1 MASLPYPRFLHNP
14 PTDSTDFHRWD
25 LYKELPQNS
34 RNSQKLLRRVWHP
47 CHTHAFFIILPQIP
61 RNFTDGTYTKNSHRI
76 HGFSQM
82 GLIQRTP
89 TDSTDFHRWD
99 LYKELPQNSQNSQKF
114 RCIYCSVSM
123 AGMPYHPIH
132 LCKSVESVGV
142 FSISTSVNSVESVG
156 VFSISTSVNSV
167 KSVGVFLYKYFRE
180 FREICGSFLY
190 KYFRE
195 FRGICGNVLFSSILW
210 ER

>member
-1 MASLPYPRFLHNP
+1 MASLPYPRLRHNP

-47 CHTHAFFIILPQIP
+47 CHPHGFGIILPQIP
-61 RNFTDGTYTKNSHRI
+61 RIFTDGTYTKNSHRI
-76 HGFSQM
+76 HG
-82 GLIQRTP
+82 I
-89 TDSTDFHRWD
+89 HRWD
-99 LYKELPQNSQNSQKF
+99 LYKELPQNSRNSQKF

-142 FSISTSVNSVESVG
+142 F
-156 VFSISTSVNSV
+156 
-167 KSVGVFLYKYFRE
+167 
-180 FREICGSFLY
+180 LY

-195 FRGICGNVLFSSILW
+195 FRGICGSFSL
-210 ER
+210 

>member
-1 MASLPYPRFLHNP
+1 MASLPYPRLRHNP
-14 PTDSTDFHRWD
+14 PTDSTDFHRWN

-34 RNSQKLLRRVWHP
+34 EV
-47 CHTHAFFIILPQIP
+47 
-61 RNFTDGTYTKNSHRI
+61 
-76 HGFSQM
+76 
-82 GLIQRTP
+82 LIQRTP

-99 LYKELPQNSQNSQKF
+99 LYKELPQNSRNSQKF

-132 LCKSVESVGV
+132 LCKSVESVGVFSISISVNSVKSVGV

-180 FREICGSFLY
+180 FREICGSFSL
-190 KYFRE
+190 
-195 FRGICGNVLFSSILW
+195 
-210 ER
+210 

>member
-1 MASLPYPRFLHNP
+1 MASLPYPRLRHNP
-14 PTDSTDFHRWD
+14 PTDSTDFHRWN

-34 RNSQKLLRRVWHP
+34 EV
-47 CHTHAFFIILPQIP
+47 
-61 RNFTDGTYTKNSHRI
+61 
-76 HGFSQM
+76 
-82 GLIQRTP
+82 LIQRTP

-99 LYKELPQNSQNSQKF
+99 LYKELPQNSRNSQKF

-142 FSISTSVNSVESVG
+142 FSIS
-156 VFSISTSVNSV
+156 ISVNSV

-180 FREICGSFLY
+180 FRGICGSFLY

-195 FRGICGNVLFSSILW
+195 FREICGSFSL
-210 ER
+210 

>member
-1 MASLPYPRFLHNP
+1 MASLPYPRHRHNP
-14 PTDSTDFHRWD
+14 PTDSTDFHRLD

-47 CHTHAFFIILPQIP
+47 CHTHAFGIILPQNS
-61 RNFTDGTYTKNSHRI
+61 RN
-76 HGFSQM
+76 SQM

-89 TDSTDFHRWD
+89 TDSTDFHRWN

-123 AGMPYHPIH
+123 AGLPYHPIH
-132 LCKSVESVGV
+132 LCK
-142 FSISTSVNSVESVG
+142 
-156 VFSISTSVNSV
+156 SV

-180 FREICGSFLY
+180 FREICGSFSL
-190 KYFRE
+190 
-195 FRGICGNVLFSSILW
+195 
-210 ER
+210 

>member
-1 MASLPYPRFLHNP
+1 MGLIQRT
-14 PTDSTDFHRWD
+14 PTDSTDFHRWN

-47 CHTHAFFIILPQIP
+47 CHTHAFGIILPQIP
-61 RNFTDGTYTKNSHRI
+61 LIFTDGTYTRNSHRF
-76 HGFSQM
+76 HRFSQKY
-82 GLIQRTP
+82 
-89 TDSTDFHRWD
+89 

-132 LCKSVESVGV
+132 LCKSV
-142 FSISTSVNSVESVG
+142 
-156 VFSISTSVNSV
+156 

-180 FREICGSFLY
+180 FRGICGSFPYKYFCEFCEFCGSFLY
-190 KYFRE
+190 KYFCE
-195 FRGICGNVLFSSILW
+195 FREICGSF
-210 ER
+210 

>member
-1 MASLPYPRFLHNP
+1 MASLPYPRLRHNP
-14 PTDSTDFHRWD
+14 PTDSTDFHRCD

-34 RNSQKLLRRVWHP
+34 RNSRKLLRRVWHP
-47 CHTHAFFIILPQIP
+47 CHTHAFGIILPQIP
-61 RNFTDGTYTKNSHRI
+61 RIFTDGTYTKNSHRI
-76 HGFSQM
+76 HGIHRCDLYKELLQNSEV
-82 GLIQRTP
+82 LIQRTP
-89 TDSTDFHRWD
+89 TDSTDFHRWN

-132 LCKSVESVGV
+132 LCKSV
-142 FSISTSVNSVESVG
+142 
-156 VFSISTSVNSV
+156 
-167 KSVGVFLYKYFRE
+167 KSVGV
-180 FREICGSFLY
+180 FLY

>member
-1 MASLPYPRFLHNP
+1 MAFLPYPRLRHNP
-14 PTDSTDFHRWD
+14 PTDSTDFHRCD

-47 CHTHAFFIILPQIP
+47 CHTYAFGIILPQIP
-61 RNFTDGTYTKNSHRI
+61 RIFTDGTYTRNSHRF
-76 HGFSQM
+76 HRFSQKY
-82 GLIQRTP
+82 
-89 TDSTDFHRWD
+89 

-132 LCKSVESVGV
+132 LCKSV
-142 FSISTSVNSVESVG
+142 
-156 VFSISTSVNSV
+156 

-180 FREICGSFLY
+180 FREICGSF
-190 KYFRE
+190 
-195 FRGICGNVLFSSILW
+195 
-210 ER
+210 